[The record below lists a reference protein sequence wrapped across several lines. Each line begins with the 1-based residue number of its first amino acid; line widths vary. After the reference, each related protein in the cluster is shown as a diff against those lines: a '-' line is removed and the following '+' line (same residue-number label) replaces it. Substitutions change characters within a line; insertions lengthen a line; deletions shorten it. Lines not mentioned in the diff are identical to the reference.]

1 MPPWDAQIINY
12 TSPVKHNT
20 VNNIKDYIKKWKQD
34 FEEEQ
39 ILHNVNK
46 DLRKVEEKYA
56 KIDSGQ

>member
-1 MPPWDAQIINY
+1 MEMLVDNY
-12 TSPVKHNT
+12 LDLTIDEVYD
-20 VNNIKDYIKKWKQD
+20 VIGYIKKWKSD
-34 FEEEQ
+34 FEEER